1 MKLIAN
7 QLSNQLMMASGAV
20 LLGTML
26 PTLAAVAQMATATP
40 AQVLLP
46 DQRLCTYVGPEP
58 RQRDLGD
65 PITYRCNDGR
75 GLRGEVRINGTTM
88 TVDREGREN
97 LDRDAIIESEDIRF
111 LIAEIV
117 LADGT
122 LCRHAGEGATL
133 AFDGKRLNYTCGRS
147 AGLIGD
153 LDMQAGGLF
162 SIEKATLH
170 GTELVASEVV
180 SIHRLGAASR

>member
-1 MKLIAN
+1 MPSTRKWAGFAAVVTVAGAMVPTAFAN
-7 QLSNQLMMASGAV
+7 QPMAS
-20 LLGTML
+20 
-26 PTLAAVAQMATATP
+26 P
-40 AQVLLP
+40 AQILLP

-65 PITYRCNDGR
+65 PITYLCNDGR
-75 GLRGEVRINGTTM
+75 GLRGEVRLDGTYM

-97 LDRDAIIESEDIRF
+97 FDRDAIIESEDIRF

-147 AGLIGD
+147 AGLMGD
-153 LDMQAGGLF
+153 ITMQAGGMF
-162 SIEKATLH
+162 EVEKATLH
-170 GTELVASEVV
+170 GTELVSSEVV
-180 SIHRLGAASR
+180 PIRRLGAASR

>member
-1 MKLIAN
+1 MAPTALAN
-7 QLSNQLMMASGAV
+7 QPMGS
-20 LLGTML
+20 
-26 PTLAAVAQMATATP
+26 P
-40 AQVLLP
+40 AQILLP
-46 DQRLCTYVGPEP
+46 DQRLCIYVGPEP

-65 PITYRCNDGR
+65 PVTYTCNDGR
-75 GLRGEVRINGTTM
+75 GLRGEVRIDGTTM

-97 LDRDAIIESEDIRF
+97 FDRDAIIESEDIRF

-122 LCRHAGEGATL
+122 VCRHAGEGATL

-147 AGLIGD
+147 AGLIGE
-153 LDMQAGGLF
+153 LAMQVGGLF

-180 SIHRLGAASR
+180 SIRRLGAASR